1 MSWTKTAIHD
11 LLIRQKAFFQTGKTL
26 SIPFRMEMLRKL
38 RQAVIAHEQELT
50 EALEKDLG
58 RHPAD
63 FLDLLHDEGVVYR
76 LIEVFAGCRYA
87 VRISFLFEVKHIF
100 KGCAISVY
108 AQSAGL

>member
-1 MSWTKTAIHD
+1 MSWTKTEIHD

-58 RHPAD
+58 RHPA
-63 FLDLLHDEGVVYR
+63 EGYFCDVGTIVLEINETGSY
-76 LIEVFAGCRYA
+76 
-87 VRISFLFEVKHIF
+87 H
-100 KGCAISVY
+100 ISVLGHQ
-108 AQSAGL
+108 AKGNVSFTRIPGGQE